1 VRSVDEVEAVVE
13 KDVCIADIGVVLRE
27 NVIDVVGSDEVFD
40 GDGSTVW
47 LVLGVDVLVLDADDL
62 SEVVVGS
69 CVELSTTSVALAFA
83 KLDMASLK
91 TESALFDAVDSV
103 LDIVALC

>member
-1 VRSVDEVEAVVE
+1 MESGVRGVDVGAVV
-13 KDVCIADIGVVLRE
+13 RE
-27 NVIDVVGSDEVFD
+27 NEVDVDGTREVFD

-47 LVLGVDVLVLDADDL
+47 LVLGAVEVFEADVDFCVVLSA
-62 SEVVVGS
+62 
-69 CVELSTTSVALAFA
+69 TSVALALA

-91 TESALFDAVDSV
+91 TESALVDAADSV